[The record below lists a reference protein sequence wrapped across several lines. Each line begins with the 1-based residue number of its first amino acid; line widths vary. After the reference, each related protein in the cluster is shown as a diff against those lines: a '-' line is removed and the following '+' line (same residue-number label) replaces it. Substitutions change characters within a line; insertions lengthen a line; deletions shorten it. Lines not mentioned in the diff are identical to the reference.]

1 MPAFD
6 QTSPAAEARMPPAVT
21 AADGPTDEME
31 AGAIQKAWAA
41 LSLTERR
48 PAIHL
53 EIDWAAR
60 TDIGRARE
68 HNEDKYDFFLPE
80 DPSLLALRGRLWAL
94 ADGMGGHSA
103 GQIASE
109 SALKILIRR
118 YFSQTEMGGDSPR
131 GALAAALRDANDLL
145 HRAAK
150 EMGAQG
156 NMGTTVVAAVICND
170 ALTIAHIG
178 DSRAYLLRGD
188 KPIRALTTDHSWVEE
203 QVRRGTMSREQA
215 ETSQYRNY
223 IMRSVGMGGAVD
235 ADIASETLQIG
246 DTILLCSDG
255 VTGYLED
262 ATLERLIQGKN
273 LSQAALDLIDAANEA
288 GGRDN
293 STVLLFRVRA
303 LRPFE

>member
-1 MPAFD
+1 MEHNA
-6 QTSPAAEARMPPAVT
+6 TVSPGT
-21 AADGPTDEME
+21 TKSTNDPTDEMD
-31 AGAIQKAWAA
+31 AGAIQRAWEA
-41 LSLTERR
+41 LNVSARKPR
-48 PAIHL
+48 VHL
-53 EIDWAAR
+53 DIDWAAR

-68 HNEDKYDFFLPE
+68 HNEDKYDFFLPD
-80 DPSLLALRGRLWAL
+80 DPSLLAVRGRLWAV

-109 SALKILIRR
+109 ASLKTLVRG
-118 YFSQTEMGGDSPR
+118 YFYRLAEGGDEPQR
-131 GALAAALRDANDLL
+131 ALSVALSNANDLL

-156 NMGTTVVAAVICND
+156 NMGTTIVVTVVCND
-170 ALTIAHIG
+170 ILTVAHIG
-178 DSRAYLLRGD
+178 DSRAYLLREGEG
-188 KPIRALTTDHSWVEE
+188 IRPLTTDHSWVEE

-223 IMRSVGMGGAVD
+223 IMRSVGMGGVVTP
-235 ADIASETLQIG
+235 DISTEVLQVG

-255 VTGYLED
+255 VTGYLDD
-262 ATLERLIQGKN
+262 AALEGLITGKS
-273 LSQAALDLIDAANEA
+273 LSQAALALIDAANEA

-303 LRPFE
+303 IQPYE